1 MMMMTTRESHCFLR
15 GGAMHRSE
23 VGMDERALVRAA
35 RDGDEDAFADLV
47 RRHSGGLHRSV
58 ARIVLDDEEAWDVVQ
73 MALIKA
79 WQQLDKYDPRWS
91 FSTWLYRIGT
101 NLAIDL
107 VRSRASRQKAH
118 KAGGEHQLRL
128 VGGHEEASTRM
139 ERGEVDG
146 ILRELVHVLT
156 PQQRSAF
163 VLREVEDLETA
174 EVAKILGCSAATVRN
189 HVFQARKTL
198 REEIRRRYPEFVPE
212 IQRGRK

>member
-1 MMMMTTRESHCFLR
+1 MDDRE
-15 GGAMHRSE
+15 
-23 VGMDERALVRAA
+23 VVRAA
-35 RDGDEDAFADLV
+35 RDGDEDAFAQLV
-47 RRHSGGLHRSV
+47 RRYSGGLHRAV

-73 MALIKA
+73 MAFINA
-79 WQQLDKYDPRWS
+79 WQRLDRYDPKWS

-118 KAGGEHQLRL
+118 RAGGEHQLRL
-128 VGGHEEASTRM
+128 VGGMEETSSRIDHL
-139 ERGEVDG
+139 EVDG
-146 ILRELVHVLT
+146 ILRELVEVLT

-163 VLREVEDLETA
+163 ILREVEDHETA

-198 REEIRRRYPEFVPE
+198 RLEIEKRFPEFVPE
-212 IQRGRK
+212 AQRGRNEL